1 MKRKELDN
9 AKESEKNDWK
19 KFNTKAN
26 NKRMKGI
33 KKVAVS
39 GAAPDGPSGGVKRDP
54 KEELGRIDFPAGVH
68 RFKFAEQGALLYA
81 ALSDGSLAEI
91 SLKDRSLKSKT
102 QITTEGDD
110 VGRMILDV
118 SPSGDYVAVSHGD
131 GQLSLLDGST
141 KAIIRSWK
149 GHHSRYTEN
158 CEVWSCAHVDSNTLA
173 SGGEDAHFCLWDTRT
188 TDRISRIKVSTDGS
202 GCTFVGPS
210 SDGGND
216 SQVLTGSYD
225 QFIRVYDQRNPSQAV
240 NERMLAGGVWNIEQ
254 HPECMVV
261 SCMYGGWAMLD
272 RILEPF
278 YCERKPG
285 DALLYGATI
294 CDQGLR
300 ILPSKTRR

>member
-1 MKRKELDN
+1 MVKRKSLD
-9 AKESEKNDWK
+9 
-19 KFNTKAN
+19 
-26 NKRMKGI
+26 
-33 KKVAVS
+33 VS
-39 GAAPDGPSGGVKRDP
+39 TSRLVCT
-54 KEELGRIDFPAGVH
+54 V
-68 RFKFAEQGALLYA
+68 
-81 ALSDGSLAEI
+81 SNGSLAEI

-149 GHHSRYTEN
+149 
-158 CEVWSCAHVDSNTLA
+158 
-173 SGGEDAHFCLWDTRT
+173 
-188 TDRISRIKVSTDGS
+188 
-202 GCTFVGPS
+202 
-210 SDGGND
+210 
-216 SQVLTGSYD
+216 
-225 QFIRVYDQRNPSQAV
+225 
-240 NERMLAGGVWNIEQ
+240 LAGGVWNIEQ

-294 CDQGLR
+294 CDQGFAYITFKDSTLTMKQ
-300 ILPSKTRR
+300 IS